1 MDETQNKEIITGIQM
16 SLSKFLANEKFT
28 VDYFQR
34 GYNWTKDNIQQL
46 VADLIDAFEDCYKDG
61 DKAEN
66 TSKYAQYF
74 MGPVVL
80 STQDGS
86 YSIIDGQQRT
96 TSLTLFLIYLKHL
109 LKEKIKQVYDNGGS
123 CEPTGELTEVDGMI
137 FSSSKGKKS
146 FNIDIPERKDCLSA
160 LFENGCYDVKEDDNE
175 SVKNMEARYNDIA
188 EVFPLELMDVE
199 KLNAFVYW
207 VIDNVILV
215 RITTT
220 SDKEA
225 YTIFETMNDRGLR
238 LSSVDMIKGY
248 ILSKYTDE
256 TERSVRNKKWQ
267 TEMQELSKYGKD
279 AEVQFFQSWLRAQF
293 AETIRQGKTGSKNQD
308 FENIGM
314 RFHAWFRDNDG
325 KGLLAKS
332 INGNIDSFMKNNYAF
347 YLKYF
352 KKIKDAESTY
362 ASATKHI
369 FFTKIWGIADSLKYP
384 LLLASLCTNDTEKTA
399 FAKMDTTAKYID
411 IFCVRRSIN
420 KSFFGQSAIRYTM
433 CSLVKEIRGKSLE
446 DLKIILQKQV
456 GEMQLN
462 FNGLLDYRLKT
473 KNKKFVKYYLA
484 RLTSYQEELEGK
496 SSNFVNYMLNP
507 GCKPYEIEH
516 IWADNMDYHGDEFKQ
531 LTDFDNWRNKVG
543 ALLLL
548 PNGSNQ
554 SYGDKTFEDKMPH
567 YIKENVLAK
576 ALCPLN
582 YENNPNFM
590 NVIKMGL
597 PFKSY
602 SSFKK
607 ADIEDHT
614 KLYIALS
621 NQIWGNV

>member
-1 MDETQNKEIITGIQM
+1 MEEMQNKEIITGIQM

-46 VADLIDAFEDCYKDG
+46 VSDLIDAFEDCYRDG
-61 DKAEN
+61 DKAES

-109 LKEKIKQVYDNGGS
+109 LKEKVKQVHESGDS
-123 CEPTGELTEVDGMI
+123 CEPTGELTEVDCMI

-160 LFENGCYDVKEDDNE
+160 LFEDGCYDVKENDNE
-175 SVKNMEARYNDIA
+175 SVKNMEARYADIA

-199 KLNAFVYW
+199 KLNTFIYW

-256 TERSVRNKKWQ
+256 VKRTERNKKWE
-267 TEMQELSKYGKD
+267 TEMQALSKYGKD
-279 AEVQFFQSWLRAQF
+279 TETQFFQAWLRAQF
-293 AETIRQGKTGSKNQD
+293 AESIRQGKMGSKNQD

-314 RFHAWFRDNDG
+314 RFHAWFRDNEG

-332 INGNIDSFMKNNYAF
+332 INGDIDSFMKNNYVF

-352 KKIKDAESTY
+352 MKIKNAECTY
-362 ASATKHI
+362 ATATKHI

-384 LLLASLCTNDTEKTA
+384 LLLAPLCPDDTEEIA
-399 FAKMDTTAKYID
+399 LAKMDAVAKYID
-411 IFCVRRSIN
+411 IFCVKRSIN

-446 DLKIILQKQV
+446 DLKIKLQKQLS
-456 GEMQLN
+456 ENQLD

-496 SSNFVNYMLNP
+496 TSNFVSYMLNP
-507 GCKPYEIEH
+507 DCKPYEIEH
-516 IWADNMDYHGDEFKQ
+516 IWADNIDFHRDEFEQ

-554 SYGDKTFEDKMPH
+554 SYGGKTFEEKKPH

-576 ALCPLN
+576 ALCSLN
-582 YENNPNFM
+582 YENNPNFT
-590 NVIKMGL
+590 NVVKKGL

-602 SSFKK
+602 TVFKK
-607 ADIEDHT
+607 ADVEDHT

-621 NQIWGNV
+621 NQIWGSI